1 MKTVLEAETAQKKV
15 DTGKDFDH
23 AHIRSRIARDDP
35 PSDKNLKTGNLN
47 EVNVAK
53 SIGEKR
59 NESVKLWFMKYL
71 KRDDDV
77 ITYEKLVWVI
87 LWVPKQYK
95 YISTCGFRSRLLPKN
110 SPEWLELLPG

>member
-1 MKTVLEAETAQKKV
+1 VKGTLHIGTIRAAVHHINSTRLTRNPLTPYFRGCWARVLQAAPGCALSWIAYEFMKTVLEAETAQKKV

-23 AHIRSRIARDDP
+23 AHLIMHRARDDP

-59 NESVKLWFMKYL
+59 NESVKL
-71 KRDDDV
+71 
-77 ITYEKLVWVI
+77 
-87 LWVPKQYK
+87 
-95 YISTCGFRSRLLPKN
+95 
-110 SPEWLELLPG
+110 

>member
-23 AHIRSRIARDDP
+23 AHILSRIARDDP

-71 KRDDDV
+71 KGMMMSSLMRNK
-77 ITYEKLVWVI
+77 YESSSECLI
-87 LWVPKQYK
+87 
-95 YISTCGFRSRLLPKN
+95 I
-110 SPEWLELLPG
+110 